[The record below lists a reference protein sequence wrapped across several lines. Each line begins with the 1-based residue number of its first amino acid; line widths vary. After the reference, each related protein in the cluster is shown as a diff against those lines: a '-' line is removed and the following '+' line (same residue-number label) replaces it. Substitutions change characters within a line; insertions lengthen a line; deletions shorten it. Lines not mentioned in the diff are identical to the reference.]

1 MQPIAGYN
9 FGAKQYPRVTQVLK
23 ITIYA
28 ATIVTT
34 IGFLMGMFIPQ
45 LAVSIFTTHEELV
58 NISAKGLRIVVMFFP
73 DCRFSDGDFQLL
85 PEYRYGEQGYLS
97 LYFPSGACTDSLPV
111 DSSPVLRAARR
122 VDQYAYL

>member
-1 MQPIAGYN
+1 MQICDVEVRYVIHN
-9 FGAKQYPRVTQVLK
+9 CREIHLWN
-23 ITIYA
+23 
-28 ATIVTT
+28 
-34 IGFLMGMFIPQ
+34 MFEDCCD
-45 LAVSIFTTHEELV
+45 V
-58 NISAKGLRIVVMFFP
+58 FP

>member
-34 IGFLMGMFIPQ
+34 IGFL
-45 LAVSIFTTHEELV
+45 
-58 NISAKGLRIVVMFFP
+58 
-73 DCRFSDGDFQLL
+73 
-85 PEYRYGEQGYLS
+85 LS
-97 LYFPSGACTDSLPV
+97 LIHI
-111 DSSPVLRAARR
+111 
-122 VDQYAYL
+122 